1 MVAVGGAAAGAVEP
15 GPAVLAVGAG
25 IGIAVPELVLC
36 GGIRDAVPDVAE
48 AVFRVPDELV
58 AGEEL
63 APGRD
68 GHVLRAASAAGD
80 ALVNAG
86 PVLEVYHIVVEGD
99 GPALAPAAEHV
110 LCKQLVLLAEDGEV
124 LLGEGAGVAGRTDD
138 GLHAQ
143 LREAEVGHM
152 EEVVREVG
160 VVVRVGA
167 SHVIA
172 LVPARGDKALEV
184 RHDALVAAV
193 SGDVHAEAVV
203 DLLAAVEGE
212 DDVVHLAVAELRYLV
227 VEQDT
232 VSGEGEAEVL
242 ARVLLYGARVGDEVL
257 YDLPVHERFA
267 AEEVHLEVP
276 ARAGVLD
283 EEVERP
289 PADLE
294 GHERPLTVVLAL
306 TGEAVGAVEV
316 AGVGDVEAEGLYH
329 PRALLVLACEL
340 FVVVGGEE
348 LVRCLERGDVVE
360 AFEHI
365 LARDHGVLCAYRGA
379 DLVRC
384 AGLVHFNDVIGD
396 VVHEVDR
403 AGGGI
408 EDDVVAV

>member
-1 MVAVGGAAAGAVEP
+1 M
-15 GPAVLAVGAG
+15 
-25 IGIAVPELVLC
+25 
-36 GGIRDAVPDVAE
+36 
-48 AVFRVPDELV
+48 
-58 AGEEL
+58 
-63 APGRD
+63 
-68 GHVLRAASAAGD
+68 
-80 ALVNAG
+80 
-86 PVLEVYHIVVEGD
+86 
-99 GPALAPAAEHV
+99 
-110 LCKQLVLLAEDGEV
+110 
-124 LLGEGAGVAGRTDD
+124 
-138 GLHAQ
+138 
-143 LREAEVGHM
+143 
-152 EEVVREVG
+152 
-160 VVVRVGA
+160 
-167 SHVIA
+167 
-172 LVPARGDKALEV
+172 
-184 RHDALVAAV
+184 
-193 SGDVHAEAVV
+193 
-203 DLLAAVEGE
+203 
-212 DDVVHLAVAELRYLV
+212 HLAVAELRYLV

-289 PADLE
+289 PAVLE

-329 PRALLVLACEL
+329 LRALLVLACEL

-365 LARDHGVLCAYRGA
+365 LARDLGVLCAYRGA

>member
-1 MVAVGGAAAGAVEP
+1 M
-15 GPAVLAVGAG
+15 
-25 IGIAVPELVLC
+25 
-36 GGIRDAVPDVAE
+36 
-48 AVFRVPDELV
+48 
-58 AGEEL
+58 
-63 APGRD
+63 
-68 GHVLRAASAAGD
+68 
-80 ALVNAG
+80 
-86 PVLEVYHIVVEGD
+86 VEGD

-193 SGDVHAEAVV
+193 SGDVYPEAVV

-329 PRALLVLACEL
+329 LRALLVLACEL

-365 LARDHGVLCAYRGA
+365 LARDLGVLCAYRGA